1 MCPACCL
8 EQGCVPPSP
17 RGISALEGGNGGAG
31 EETGAWHNGAPPVSQ
46 GTCVCQVS
54 VKNRSW
60 EQKREQHGLAWNGK
74 VKGKSLCL
82 SAPCLYFSLLQ
93 LGLRFSTFY
102 LRSKRKV
109 KGWKFL
115 SPERSER
122 LSSGGEQLTCIST
135 GLPGGSA
142 LCPPAT
148 SSTAAAEGETQKR
161 KVALIWGWGRV
172 CVEGLVSLP
181 SVVAGDVPCF

>member
-102 LRSKRKV
+102 SRSKRKV
-109 KGWKFL
+109 KGWKFP

-122 LSSGGEQLTCIST
+122 LSSGGSSWPVSAQGCRAAVPSVP
-135 GLPGGSA
+135 LPRHLPLPLKERRRSERSRWFGGGEECVWRGWF
-142 LCPPAT
+142 LCP
-148 SSTAAAEGETQKR
+148 
-161 KVALIWGWGRV
+161 L
-172 CVEGLVSLP
+172 
-181 SVVAGDVPCF
+181 